1 MQQEININHG
11 ERMYGKSI
19 FEPAKNKKV
28 GEIRTD
34 LIDHFNATFLKEG
47 TK

>member
-1 MQQEININHG
+1 MANQFLNLQ
-11 ERMYGKSI
+11 
-19 FEPAKNKKV
+19 KNKKV

-34 LIDHFNATFLKEG
+34 LIDHFNATFHKEG